1 VRDQSRLAG
10 KAFPSVIPIQA
21 DVRKSALAGKQ
32 FAVLHAF
39 VPADAGA
46 RCHIV
51 PYTCTVTPLLLIC
64 SSPMSA
70 LFTRCFVLMDR
81 SLIDRRTRDSSLF
94 PAGFVSGCCGF
105 PKTVHTQSK
114 ASTEAAAFLGE
125 GETGLGP
132 KKSPRHLD
140 QGPALALT
148 SVLQ

>member
-1 VRDQSRLAG
+1 
-10 KAFPSVIPIQA
+10 
-21 DVRKSALAGKQ
+21 
-32 FAVLHAF
+32 
-39 VPADAGA
+39 
-46 RCHIV
+46 
-51 PYTCTVTPLLLIC
+51 
-64 SSPMSA
+64 
-70 LFTRCFVLMDR
+70 VLMDR

-125 GETGLGP
+125 GEAVWGQ
-132 KKSPRHLD
+132 KSPRHLD